1 MPFSS
6 INVYNLGAKVL
17 QINELAK
24 FLGII
29 ATFCIFAASNHQSNN
44 KNT

>member
-6 INVYNLGAKVL
+6 FKRLKLGAKVL

-24 FLGII
+24 FLSII
-29 ATFCIFAASNHQSNN
+29 ATFCIFAASNG
-44 KNT
+44 